1 MSKLTYLVTRYWK
14 AIAGALGGL
23 TATHV
28 DWITQNILQIDL
40 AGEYDAA
47 IALLV
52 AGAIVALFPRN
63 APKQP
68 ARVEGGNV
76 RY

>member
-1 MSKLTYLVTRYWK
+1 MSKFTYLVTRYWK

-28 DWITQNILQIDL
+28 DWITQNIFQMDFT
-40 AGEYDAA
+40 GEVDAA

-63 APKQP
+63 ADKDTTV
-68 ARVEGGNV
+68 VEN
-76 RY
+76 RNLSQ